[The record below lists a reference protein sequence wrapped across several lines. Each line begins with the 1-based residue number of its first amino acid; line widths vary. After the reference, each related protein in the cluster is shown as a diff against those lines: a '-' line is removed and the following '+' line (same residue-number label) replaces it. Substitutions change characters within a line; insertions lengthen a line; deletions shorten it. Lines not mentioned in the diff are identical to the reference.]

1 MAFFFTLLVCGRA
14 LPSSA
19 GRLVLDLKSA
29 TRLRHTKSHSLP
41 GGDSVPL
48 PFDPAR
54 CTSSVM
60 TWGRRALMLS
70 SYRTTRP
77 RGFERETKY
86 LEGFA
91 GFLRKTQKSY
101 ERQSQHPRVQY
112 SSIYSWNHTRGQD
125 SSIETIAGG
134 T

>member
-1 MAFFFTLLVCGRA
+1 
-14 LPSSA
+14 
-19 GRLVLDLKSA
+19 
-29 TRLRHTKSHSLP
+29 
-41 GGDSVPL
+41 
-48 PFDPAR
+48 
-54 CTSSVM
+54 
-60 TWGRRALMLS
+60 MLS

-101 ERQSQHPRVQY
+101 ERQLQQPRVQY
-112 SSIYSWNHTRGQD
+112 SSIYSWNHDRGQD

-134 T
+134 TSPWDSQ